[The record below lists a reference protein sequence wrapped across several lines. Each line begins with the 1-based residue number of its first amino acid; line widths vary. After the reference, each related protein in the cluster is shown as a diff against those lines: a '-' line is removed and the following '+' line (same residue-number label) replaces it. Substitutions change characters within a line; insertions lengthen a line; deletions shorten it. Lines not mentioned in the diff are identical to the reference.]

1 MKQMKKLSFLFLM
14 SFLIFSCA
22 KDDQAQQDDFQQEL
36 VSIETIKKAVE
47 AELAQGKVF
56 YWKNADDHFIWSAG
70 MHSDAIFSIGY
81 TTDSDFDPVSQIQNV
96 DLKSD
101 AWLAA
106 KNNVLKII
114 LEKEAISR
122 KNPNLTAADL
132 MPYGEEEFF
141 PHLIVQLTNEEL
153 ISELRNS
160 DNVRFVE
167 PLGFSLEDV
176 LAQQRSNEGCSAD
189 PDYNINSSDYTT
201 ISPSTKRPW
210 NFSNHSIQSAWS
222 SSTGDNIRICI
233 IDTGASDNQDNLG
246 SQFASGWSG
255 GRNIQK
261 YSTHV
266 SGSWW
271 WANLDPP
278 HDPCGHGTS
287 MAGFA
292 AAPRGTDGN
301 AVGVAYKADL
311 MTIRAVKDVVISS
324 SSERKG
330 TRDALY
336 LAGARADVKV
346 ISMSIGTPFYSSTVA
361 DGIYYAYNQGK
372 LMVAAAGTSLSW
384 TSWYPVIFPANMAQ
398 TTAVTGLRDNGT
410 VKCVTCHSGPEVD
423 FTIIMERASN
433 DDRTSISLASTTNQP
448 KYTGGSSCATATV
461 AGIAALVWA
470 ENPNASRNTILQAL
484 KDGSEFYPARDSEFG
499 WGKINAATAVNS
511 I

>member
-1 MKQMKKLSFLFLM
+1 MKKLSILFL
-14 SFLIFSCA
+14 STLIIFSCS
-22 KDDQAQQDDFQQEL
+22 KENQINEDVIQQEL
-36 VSIETIKKAVE
+36 VSIEAIEEAVE
-47 AELAQGKVF
+47 AELADGKVF
-56 YWKNADDHFIWSAG
+56 YWKDADDHFLWSAG
-70 MHSDAIFSIGY
+70 MHSDSIFSIGY
-81 TTDSDFDPVSQIQNV
+81 TIGASFNPETQINNV
-96 DLKSD
+96 DIQAEEWKS
-101 AWLAA
+101 A
-106 KNNVLKII
+106 KNKVLELI
-114 LEKEAISR
+114 LEKESITRRDSDLQAS
-122 KNPNLTAADL
+122 DL

-153 ISELRNS
+153 ISELRKS
-160 DNVRFVE
+160 EHVRFVE
-167 PLGFSLEDV
+167 PLGFSLEDHYAK
-176 LAQQRSNEGCSAD
+176 LRSNEGCDGS
-189 PDYNINSSDYTT
+189 PDYNINGADYTT
-201 ISPSTKRPW
+201 IAPSTKRPW
-210 NFSNHSIQSAWS
+210 NFTNHSIQTAWNNS
-222 SSTGDNIRICI
+222 QGDNIRICI

-246 SQFASGWSG
+246 SQFTSGWSG

-271 WANLDPP
+271 WASLDPP

-311 MTIRAVKDVVISS
+311 MTVRAVKDVVISS

-330 TRDALY
+330 ARDALY
-336 LAGARADVKV
+336 LAAGKSDVKV

-361 DGIYYAYNQGK
+361 DGIYSAYGQGK
-372 LMVAAAGTSLSW
+372 LIVAAAGTSLSW
-384 TSWYPVIFPANMAQ
+384 TSWYPVIFPANMSQ

-410 VKCVTCHSGPEVD
+410 QKCVTCHSGPEVD
-423 FTIIMERASN
+423 FTIIMERANN
-433 DDRTSISLASTTNQP
+433 DDRTSISLASSTNQP

-470 ENPNASRNTILQAL
+470 ENTSASRSTVLQAL
-484 KDGSEFYPARDSEFG
+484 KDGSQFYPARDDDFG
-499 WGKINAATAVNS
+499 WGMINAATAVNS

>member
-1 MKQMKKLSFLFLM
+1 MKKLSFLLLL

-22 KDDQAQQDDFQQEL
+22 KEDQDLKDDVQKEL
-36 VSIETIKKAVE
+36 VSIEEIQKAVE
-47 AELAQGKVF
+47 NQLSKGDVF
-56 YWKNADDHFIWSAG
+56 YWKDANDHFVWSAG
-70 MHSDAIFSIGY
+70 MHSDSIFSIGY
-81 TTDSDFDPVSQIQNV
+81 TIGSSFTPETQMHNV
-96 DLKSD
+96 DLK
-101 AWLAA
+101 AEVWKNA
-106 KNNVLKII
+106 KNELLNLII
-114 LEKEAISR
+114 EKEAISR
-122 KNPNLTAADL
+122 QNPNLIASDL
-132 MPYGEEEFF
+132 LPYGEEEFF
-141 PHLIVQLTNEEL
+141 PHLIVQLTNREL
-153 ISELRNS
+153 ISELRKS
-160 DNVRFVE
+160 ELVRFVE
-167 PLGFSLEDV
+167 PLGFSLEDHF
-176 LAQQRSNEGCSAD
+176 AQKRSNEGCDGS
-189 PDYNINSSDYTT
+189 PDYNINSADYTT
-201 ISPSTKRPW
+201 ISPTTKRPW
-210 NFSNHSIQSAWS
+210 NFNNHSIPGAWS

-233 IDTGASDNQDNLG
+233 VDTGASDNQDNLG
-246 SQFASGWSG
+246 SQFTSGWSG

-271 WANLDPP
+271 WASLDPP

-311 MTIRAVKDVVISS
+311 MTIRAVKDVLISS

-336 LAGARADVKV
+336 LAGAQSDVKI

-361 DGIYYAYNQGK
+361 DGIYYAYAQGK

-398 TTAVTGLRDNGT
+398 TTAVTGLRDGSSN

-423 FTIIMERASN
+423 FTIIMERAN
-433 DDRTSISLASTTNQP
+433 DDDRTSISLASSTNQP

-470 ENPNASRNTILQAL
+470 ENPSANRSTVLQAL
-484 KDGSEFYPARDSEFG
+484 KDASEFYPNRDGEFG
-499 WGKINAATAVNS
+499 WGKINAATAVSS

>member
-1 MKQMKKLSFLFLM
+1 MKKLSFLLLM
-14 SFLIFSCA
+14 SFLIFSCT
-22 KDDQAQQDDFQQEL
+22 KDEQSLEERTPKDL
-36 VSIETIKKAVE
+36 VSIEEIQKAVE
-47 AELAQGKVF
+47 SQLSKGEVF
-56 YWKNADDHFIWSAG
+56 YWTDASDHFIWSAG
-70 MHSDAIFSIGY
+70 KHSDSFFSIGY
-81 TTDSDFDPVSQIQNV
+81 TTGASFDPETQMHTV
-96 DLKSD
+96 DINAQEWKS
-101 AWLAA
+101 A
-106 KNNVLKII
+106 KEAVMKLII
-114 LEKEAISR
+114 EKESITR
-122 KNPNLTAADL
+122 QKQDLTAEDL
-132 MPYGEEEFF
+132 LPYGEEDFF
-141 PHLIVQLTNEEL
+141 PQLIVQLTNEEL
-153 ISELRNS
+153 ISELRKS
-160 DNVRFVE
+160 EFVRFIE
-167 PLGFSLEDV
+167 PIGFSLEDHF
-176 LAQQRSNEGCSAD
+176 AQKRSNEGCSGS
-189 PDYNINSSDYTT
+189 PNYNINSADYTT

-210 NFSNHSIQSAWS
+210 NFNNHSIPAAWS
-222 SSTGDNIRICI
+222 SSTGDNVRITI

-246 SQFASGWSG
+246 SQFTSGWSG

-271 WANLDPP
+271 WASLDSP

-311 MTIRAVKDVVISS
+311 MTIRAVTDVVISS

-336 LAGARADVKV
+336 LAGARSDVKI
-346 ISMSIGTPFYSSTVA
+346 ISMSIGTPFFSSTVA
-361 DGIYYAYNQGK
+361 DGVYYAYNQGK

-384 TSWYPVIFPANMAQ
+384 TSWYPVIFPANMTQ
-398 TTAVTGLRDNGT
+398 TTAVTGLRDGNGN

-423 FTIIMERASN
+423 FTIIMERAN
-433 DDRTSISLASTTNQP
+433 DDDRTSISLASSSNQP

-470 ENPNASRNTILQAL
+470 ENSEANRAAVLQAL
-484 KDGSEFYPARDSEFG
+484 KDASEFYPNRDNNFG
-499 WGKINAATAVNS
+499 WGKINAATAVSS

>member
-1 MKQMKKLSFLFLM
+1 MKKLSILFL
-14 SFLIFSCA
+14 STFLIFSCA
-22 KDDQAQQDDFQQEL
+22 KDDQNNEDVSLQEL
-36 VSIETIKKAVE
+36 VSIDDIKIAVE
-47 AELAQGKVF
+47 AELAIGKVF
-56 YWKNADDHFIWSAG
+56 YWKNANDRFLWSAG
-70 MHSDAIFSIGY
+70 MHSDSIFSIGY
-81 TTDSDFDPVSQIQNV
+81 TVGASFDAESQMQNV
-96 DLKSD
+96 DLKSEN
-101 AWLAA
+101 WKHA
-106 KNNVLKII
+106 KNEVLKLI
-114 LEKEAISR
+114 LEKESITR
-122 KNPNLTAADL
+122 NNPKLSAEDL

-141 PHLIVQLTNEEL
+141 PHLIVQLTNQEL
-153 ISELRNS
+153 ISELRKS
-160 DNVRFVE
+160 DYVRFVE
-167 PLGFSLEDV
+167 PLGFSLEDHY
-176 LAQQRSNEGCSAD
+176 AKQRSNEGCGGS
-189 PDYNINSSDYTT
+189 PDYNINGADYTT
-201 ISPSTKRPW
+201 ITPSTKRPW
-210 NFSNHSIQSAWS
+210 NFSNHSIQSAWNN
-222 SSTGDNIRICI
+222 STGDNIRICI

-246 SQFASGWSG
+246 SQFTSGSSG
-255 GRNIQK
+255 GRNILK

-271 WANLDPP
+271 WASLDPP
-278 HDPCGHGTS
+278 HDQCGHGTS

-311 MTIRAVKDVVISS
+311 MTVRAVTDVVISS

-336 LAGARADVKV
+336 LAGGTSDVKV

-361 DGIYYAYNQGK
+361 DGIFYADGQGK

-384 TSWYPVIFPANMAQ
+384 TSWYPVIFPANMSQ

-423 FTIIMERASN
+423 FTIIMERASD
-433 DDRTSISLASTTNQP
+433 DDRSSISLASSANQP

-470 ENPNASRNTILQAL
+470 ENPSASRSAVLQAL
-484 KDGSEFYPARDSEFG
+484 KDGSEFYPARHSSFG

>member
-1 MKQMKKLSFLFLM
+1 MKKFSFLFLI
-14 SFLIFSCA
+14 SFIIFSCS
-22 KDDQAQQDDFQQEL
+22 KETHQDEEVLQQEL
-36 VSIETIKKAVE
+36 ISIEAIQKAVE
-47 AELAQGKVF
+47 AELADGKVF
-56 YWKNADDHFIWSAG
+56 YWNHADDHFIWSAG
-70 MHSDAIFSIGY
+70 MHSDAVFSIGY
-81 TTDSDFDPVSQIQNV
+81 TIGSSFDPEKHIQNV
-96 DLKSD
+96 DLKAD
-101 AWLAA
+101 IWKNA
-106 KNNVLKII
+106 KNEVLRLII
-114 LEKEAISR
+114 EKEAITR
-122 KNPNLTAADL
+122 QNPNLTAKDL

-141 PHLIVQLTNEEL
+141 PHLIVELTNEEL
-153 ISELRNS
+153 ISELRKS
-160 DNVRFVE
+160 EFVRFVE
-167 PLGFSLEDV
+167 PLGFSLEDHF
-176 LAQQRSNEGCSAD
+176 AKQRSNEGCNGS
-189 PDYNINSSDYTT
+189 PDYNISSSDYTT
-201 ISPSTKRPW
+201 ISPSTKQPW
-210 NFSNHSIQSAWS
+210 NFINHSIQTAWS
-222 SSTGDNIRICI
+222 NSTGDNIRICI

-246 SQFASGWSG
+246 SQFTSGWSG

-271 WANLDPP
+271 WASLDSP

-292 AAPRGTDGN
+292 AGPRGTDGN

-311 MTIRAVKDVVISS
+311 MTVRAVKDVIISS

-330 TRDALY
+330 ARDALY
-336 LAGARADVKV
+336 LAGGKSDVKV

-372 LMVAAAGTSLSW
+372 LIVAAAGTSLSW
-384 TSWYPVIFPANMAQ
+384 TSWYPVIFPANMSQ

-423 FTIIMERASN
+423 FTIIMERASD
-433 DDRTSISLASTTNQP
+433 DDRTSISLASSSNQP

-470 ENPNASRNTILQAL
+470 ENTNASRSTVLQAL
-484 KDGSEFYPARDSEFG
+484 KDGSEFYPARDSNFG
-499 WGKINAATAVNS
+499 WGRINAATAVNS

>member
-1 MKQMKKLSFLFLM
+1 MKKLSFLFLM

-22 KDDQAQQDDFQQEL
+22 KDNQTNEDVIQKEL
-36 VSIETIKKAVE
+36 VSIEAIQKAVE
-47 AELAQGKVF
+47 AKLAEGSVF
-56 YWKNADDHFIWSAG
+56 YWSDADDHFIWSAG
-70 MHSDAIFSIGY
+70 MHSDAVFSIGY
-81 TTDSDFDPVSQIQNV
+81 TIESTFDAETQIQNV
-96 DLKSD
+96 NINSEEWKD
-101 AWLAA
+101 A
-106 KNNVLKII
+106 KNEVLNLI
-114 LEKEAISR
+114 LEKEAITR
-122 KNPNLTAADL
+122 KKSDLKAADV
-132 MPYGEEEFF
+132 MPYGEEDFF
-141 PHLIVQLTNEEL
+141 PQLIVELTNEEL
-153 ISELRNS
+153 ISELRKS
-160 DNVRFVE
+160 EFVRYVE
-167 PLGFSLEDV
+167 PLGFSLEDHYAK
-176 LAQQRSNEGCSAD
+176 LRSNEGCNGS
-189 PDYNINSSDYTT
+189 PDYNINSGDYTT
-201 ISPSTKRPW
+201 ISPSTKQPW
-210 NFSNHSIQSAWS
+210 NFVDHSIPAAWAN
-222 SSTGDNIRICI
+222 STGDNIRICI

-246 SQFASGWSG
+246 TQFTSGWSG

-271 WANLDPP
+271 WASLDPP

-311 MTIRAVKDVVISS
+311 MTVRAVKDVVISS

-336 LAGARADVKV
+336 LAGGKADVKI

-384 TSWYPVIFPANMAQ
+384 TSWYPVIFPANMTQ

-433 DDRTSISLASTTNQP
+433 DDRTSISLASSTNQP

-461 AGIAALVWA
+461 AGIAALAWA
-470 ENPNASRNTILQAL
+470 ENTNASRSTILQAL
-484 KDGSEFYPARDSEFG
+484 KNASEFYPARDDDFG
-499 WGKINAATAVNS
+499 WGKINASAAVNNM
-511 I
+511 